1 MEYRR
6 EIDGL
11 RAVAVLAV
19 VLFHAGFAPFAGGFV
34 GVDVFFVLS
43 GYLITTLVV
52 RDVNEGVFS
61 TARFYERRVRRIL
74 PALVT
79 VCIATSLAALC
90 WMLPDELTDYGE
102 SLVATALFVSNFY
115 FANETGYFGADP
127 SLFPLLHTWSLAIEE
142 QYYLVTP
149 LAVVLIARAGLRSL
163 GLVLVLA
170 FAASF
175 GFAVWL
181 TVSYPENAF
190 FHTGARVWEILAGAL
205 AALALLANPGLG
217 RMPDAVKEVLASA
230 GLAMIVVAIFSYRED
245 LPFPGIPALLPI
257 AGAVLFILFADGST
271 AVGRLLSTRPMV
283 GIGLVSYGAYL
294 WHQPLFS
301 FARLHAGTTLDASR
315 QFLLIGATFG
325 LAYLSWRIVET
336 PFRRR
341 SFGGRWAVFGMAI
354 LGVALLV
361 AAGAYGQ
368 ASRGVLQRFEGPE
381 RGFHEAMQSLQ
392 RYASK
397 CRWQA
402 LLGDGDGGVCLVG
415 NTDASPSLIVWG
427 DSHAEVL
434 RSGLD
439 EALAARDMSAVVI
452 SRSGCPPL
460 SGTTYAPGDDK
471 GRRCEADVKK
481 DIERIESKGTTPIVI
496 AAHWSF
502 YRKNERYFTAGTADN
517 ANDCARVDGSPYQS
531 AVAETVCRL
540 VRRGRDVFV
549 MRNVPQLTFN
559 PIDQLYDRETAL
571 WKPVDILIPRSPVDD
586 GLDALASSTL
596 PVRLIDPADALCG
609 TDSQECVV
617 SREGVPYYRDDNHLS
632 GKGSSIVGEWLV
644 ELVAEG
650 SMSHSEAPA
659 ADF

>member
-19 VLFHAGFAPFAGGFV
+19 VLFHAGLDWFAGGFV
-34 GVDVFFVLS
+34 GVDVFFVIS
-43 GYLITTLVV
+43 GYLITTLVISDA
-52 RDVNEGVFS
+52 RAGVFS
-61 TARFYERRVRRIL
+61 AAKFYERRVRRIV

-79 VCIATSLAALC
+79 VCVATSLGALF
-90 WMLPDELTDYGE
+90 WMLPDELTDYSE
-102 SLVATALFVSNFY
+102 SLAATALFVSNFH
-115 FANETGYFGADP
+115 FANETDYFGADP

-149 LAVVLIARAGLRSL
+149 LAVVLIARAGLRTL
-163 GLVLVLA
+163 GLALLLV

-175 GFAVWL
+175 SFAVL
-181 TVSYPENAF
+181 LSVSDPENAF
-190 FHTGARVWEILAGAL
+190 FHTGARIWEILAGAL

-217 RMPDAVKEVLASA
+217 RMPAAVKEVLSFA
-230 GLAMIVVAIFSYRED
+230 GLAMIVVAILSYRED

-257 AGAVLFILFADGST
+257 AGAVLFVIFSDGRT
-271 AVGRLLSTRPMV
+271 IVGRLLSTTPMV
-283 GIGLVSYGAYL
+283 GMGLISYSAYL

-301 FARLHAGTTLDASR
+301 FARLHGGAPLDGAR
-315 QFLLIGATFG
+315 QFLLISATFG
-325 LAYLSWRIVET
+325 LAYVSWRTVET
-336 PFRRR
+336 PFRKKGFLSRR
-341 SFGGRWAVFGMAI
+341 AAFGLAATGMA
-354 LGVALLV
+354 VLL
-361 AAGAYGQ
+361 AAGTYGQ
-368 ASRGVLQRFEGPE
+368 ISRGVLQRYEGSE

-397 CRWQA
+397 CRWQS
-402 LLGDGDGGVCLVG
+402 LFGGGDDGVCLVG
-415 NTDASPSLIVWG
+415 DADAAPSLIVWG
-427 DSHAEVL
+427 DNHAEVL

-460 SGTTYAPGDDK
+460 SGTTYAAGDDE
-471 GRRCEADVKK
+471 GRRCAADAKK
-481 DIERIESKGTTPIVI
+481 DIERIESEGTTPIVV

-502 YRKNERYFTAGTADN
+502 YRKSDRYFTAGSADN
-517 ANDCARVDGSPYQS
+517 ANGCARVEGSPYES
-531 AVAETVCRL
+531 AAAETVCRL

-549 MRNVPQLTFN
+549 MHSVPQLTFN
-559 PIDQLYDRETAL
+559 PIDRLYDRKTAQ
-571 WKPVDILIPRSPVDD
+571 WNPVDILIPRSPVDD
-586 GLDALASSTL
+586 GLDALASSY
-596 PVRLIDPADALCG
+596 PQVRLIDPADVLCA

-617 SREGVPYYRDDNHLS
+617 SKDGVPYYRDDNHLS

-644 ELVAEG
+644 ELVAG
-650 SMSHSEAPA
+650 ASMSRRAAPA